1 MAVTILPPWFVFAAA
16 ILVGLVVGSFLNVV
30 IVRLPIMLSRR
41 WQAEAAD
48 MLEQSPPASKAQR
61 FDLATPRSRCP
72 HCDTPIKPW
81 HNLPVVGYLL
91 LRGRCAA
98 CGTRISAQY
107 PLIEIAAAA
116 LAAVALA
123 RFGPTL
129 WAGCVIVVSWLLLTL
144 AAIDWQTQL
153 LPDALSL
160 PLLWLGLL
168 ASALGTPG
176 APAPAPAIIGAAAGY
191 GVLWL
196 VFQVFLQVTGKA
208 GMGYGDFKLAA
219 ALGAWIGWTQLPL
232 AILAASLGGALVGGA
247 LMASG
252 RLARGAP
259 MPFGPWLALG
269 GWLAMIAG
277 DTILHAYLTLSGLR

>member
-1 MAVTILPPWFVFAAA
+1 MVLASLPSWLVWSAVIVL
-16 ILVGLVVGSFLNVV
+16 GLVVGSFLNVV

-48 MLEQSPPASKAQR
+48 TLDQSPPASQTQR
-61 FDLATPRSRCP
+61 FDLATPRSRCA

-91 LRGRCAA
+91 LGGRCAA
-98 CGTRISAQY
+98 CGARISVQY
-107 PLIEIAAAA
+107 PLIEIAAAG
-116 LAAVALA
+116 LAVIALA
-123 RFGPTL
+123 RFGPAP
-129 WAGCVIVVSWLLLTL
+129 WAGCVAVVSWLLLAM

-153 LPDALSL
+153 LPDALTL

-168 ASALGTPG
+168 ASALGIPGSPAPG
-176 APAPAPAIIGAAAGY
+176 AAIIGAASGYAG
-191 GVLWL
+191 LWL
-196 VFQVFLQVTGKA
+196 VFQAFLIATDKA